1 MGTFQKMLDDRAKFN
16 DLMARAMKGIEMN
29 ERLRV
34 IGQEREPTK
43 RIAAMHLAE
52 CLEIAKRQPL
62 HSDEMVWVKRI
73 KLAAD
78 RARITLDLLEYPP
91 SADVWA
97 AYEVGKGAFRGV
109 SARIADAMR
118 GTKSWPDTPRCP
130 YRMPIKVKAWNA
142 GYDREHDAFMD
153 AWRDEM
159 EDAA

>member
-1 MGTFQKMLDDRAKFN
+1 MGNFQKMLNDRAKFN
-16 DLMARAMKGIEMN
+16 DLMARAMKGIEIN

-34 IGQEREPTK
+34 VGEEREPTK
-43 RIAAMHLAE
+43 RIVAMRLAE

-62 HSDEMVWVKRI
+62 HTDEMVFVDRI
-73 KLAAD
+73 KRAAD
-78 RARITLDLLEYPP
+78 RARITLDLPEYPAR
-91 SADVWA
+91 ADVWA

-109 SARIADAMR
+109 SARISDALR

-142 GYDREHDAFMD
+142 GYDREHSAFMD
-153 AWRDEM
+153 AWHDEM